1 MNLSPPP
8 PRKTD
13 DSDWMTTYADI
24 ITLLLAFFVIL
35 FSMSTLKKELFNQ
48 ISGEI
53 VEGQQKSLSQ
63 KIQALNPNKEQVES
77 PTVYRVFV
85 PPLGDDDFLKTV
97 VGVDENNKS
106 HQSHI
111 TFPEEVLFVPGT
123 TNLISRSATVFEQ
136 TVEYLS
142 QISPDYFIIS
152 IEVHYDNQ
160 STIPKGYQ
168 DKFQF
173 TAERAL
179 NIRTGLFQKGYPHD
193 NIYIVGYG
201 DTIPLK
207 TDLIIKSS
215 VPERRIVINIHRKTD
230 IRKY

>member
-1 MNLSPPP
+1 MSLPPPP
-8 PRKTD
+8 PRKTNENE
-13 DSDWMTTYADI
+13 WMTTYADI

-53 VEGQQKSLSQ
+53 VEGQYKSLSQ
-63 KIQALNPNKEQVES
+63 KIHSLQPNQEEVQS

-85 PPLGDDDFLKTV
+85 PPLGDDDFLNTV
-97 VGVDENNKS
+97 IGVDENNQS

-123 TNLISRSATVFEQ
+123 TKLISRSGTVFEQ
-136 TVEYLS
+136 TVDYLS
-142 QISPDYFIIS
+142 QISPSYFLIS
-152 IEVHYDNQ
+152 IEVHYDKK
-160 STIPKGYQ
+160 SRVPKTYD

-179 NIRTGLFQKGYPHD
+179 NIRTALIQKGFPYD
-193 NIYIVGYG
+193 NIYVVGYG
-201 DTIPLK
+201 DSIPLK
-207 TDLIIKSS
+207 S
-215 VPERRIVINIHRKTD
+215 D
-230 IRKY
+230 IDTAVGIWR

>member
-1 MNLSPPP
+1 MSLSPPP
-8 PRKTD
+8 PRKKED
-13 DSDWMTTYADI
+13 NEWMMTYADI

-35 FSMSTLKKELFNQ
+35 FSMSTLKKDLFNK

-53 VEGQQKSLSQ
+53 VEGQHKSLSQ
-63 KIQALNPNKEQVES
+63 KIHALKPNREEVQS

-97 VGVDENNKS
+97 IGVDENNQN

-123 TNLISRSATVFEQ
+123 TTLIARSGTVFEQ
-136 TVEYLS
+136 TVDYLS
-142 QISPDYFIIS
+142 QISPSYFLIS
-152 IEVHYDNQ
+152 IEVHYDTE
-160 STIPKGYQ
+160 SRVPKNYN

-179 NIRTGLFQKGYPHD
+179 NIRNALYKKDYPHD

-207 TDLIIKSS
+207 KDAKIKSS
-215 VPERRIVINIHRKTD
+215 APARRIVINIHRKTD
-230 IRKY
+230 LRKD

>member
-1 MNLSPPP
+1 MNISPPP
-8 PRKTD
+8 KRTD
-13 DSDWMTTYADI
+13 DNEWMTTYADI

-53 VEGQQKSLSQ
+53 IEGQHRSLSQ
-63 KIQALNPNKEQVES
+63 KIQALNPDKKEVES

-97 VGVDENNKS
+97 IGVDENNKS

-123 TNLISRSATVFEQ
+123 TQLISRSSTVFEQ
-136 TVEYLS
+136 TVDYLS
-142 QISPDYFIIS
+142 QISPSYFLIS
-152 IEVHYDNQ
+152 IEVHYDEK
-160 STIPKGYQ
+160 SRIPKGYQ

-179 NIRTGLFQKGYPHD
+179 NIRTGLSQKGYPHD

-207 TDLIIKSS
+207 SEVEIQSA

-230 IRKY
+230 IRKQ